1 MTPNRTDQVTCDV
14 CNQPFN
20 SERELQE
27 HNRTAHS
34 QEKQGKHSP
43 SDRPQGRQ
51 EPSEPG
57 RERIA

>member
-1 MTPNRTDQVTCDV
+1 MTPNQTDQVTCDI
-14 CNQPFN
+14 CHQPFD
-20 SERELQE
+20 SDHELKE

-34 QEKQGKHSP
+34 KDKQGKHSP

-51 EPSEPG
+51 ESGEPK